1 MGIILLLPESG
12 SAHFLKTDLFQKMRR
27 HEAIN
32 TGVKP
37 CGSFTR
43 PAACVYLHAVE
54 RILADARAVT
64 QLTAGG
70 RGLIRGPSPFFA
82 VRPVRQLRRLLELV
96 AERIAIPEQ
105 AGGYGTVS
113 AASSSA
119 SPGLNSSSAKKPACP
134 VSCFWRSSAS
144 RSVPIWRMVHRS
156 DRRVRIGF
164 PFAIG
169 RRGFP
174 DDRLAAGCGS
184 RPAAIVSA
192 GPIYLLPLHSKTKGC
207 PRQNRTAFSCPSRI
221 LVWKRS
227 ISAWKA
233 SPDSGPLPRKRKKR
247 LSDHVCTTL
256 RNTELRGCLSFS

>member
-1 MGIILLLPESG
+1 M
-12 SAHFLKTDLFQKMRR
+12 
-27 HEAIN
+27 
-32 TGVKP
+32 
-37 CGSFTR
+37 
-43 PAACVYLHAVE
+43 
-54 RILADARAVT
+54 
-64 QLTAGG
+64 
-70 RGLIRGPSPFFA
+70 
-82 VRPVRQLRRLLELV
+82 
-96 AERIAIPEQ
+96 
-105 AGGYGTVS
+105 
-113 AASSSA
+113 
-119 SPGLNSSSAKKPACP
+119 
-134 VSCFWRSSAS
+134 SCFWRSSAS

-247 LSDHVCTTL
+247 LSDHVCGDVYLFPETNSRCQGRSSLWSLIVL
-256 RNTELRGCLSFS
+256 RKRNVVLESDTGDYRHFAMWRPLAVGCRYCRLAKRSEFRDYRVNLTYAEMRKIG